1 VPKCINLLITGIK
14 REFGQKNYL
23 QNSDKTMQYACFQT
37 VWRTVSYD
45 TEYRRTTHKT
55 SINSTWLI
63 EHFKILDTLICVF
76 NYFKTKSEI
85 VTCVGLNCKFDISF
99 FNDVW
104 YQRERYLYELDV
116 DGLNMTKFRQK
127 FFPQLSSFIRDD
139 INGNRRHRNVYLG
152 TNMIFC
158 NRYLFAIQTITAMM
172 HILLMCL
179 NFLTT
184 VTFVF

>member
-1 VPKCINLLITGIK
+1 MNHLNTG
-14 REFGQKNYL
+14 
-23 QNSDKTMQYACFQT
+23 
-37 VWRTVSYD
+37 
-45 TEYRRTTHKT
+45 
-55 SINSTWLI
+55 
-63 EHFKILDTLICVF
+63 LDI
-76 NYFKTKSEI
+76 
-85 VTCVGLNCKFDISF
+85 
-99 FNDVW
+99 
-104 YQRERYLYELDV
+104 

-139 INGNRRHRNVYLG
+139 TCINSNRRHRNVYLE

-172 HILLMCL
+172 HILLMFL